1 MSRLVSRD
9 VRTTTASNIA
19 MIQEIT
25 SLNIWTAKQC
35 EVKDAL
41 ALDEMVEVP
50 ALDKW
55 RIPYL
60 CKLLSDRSQAYFEGR
75 DEDVKTLSMYIDSLT
90 IN

>member
-1 MSRLVSRD
+1 M
-9 VRTTTASNIA
+9 
-19 MIQEIT
+19 MIQDIT
-25 SLNIWTAKQC
+25 KLNIWTAKQV

-41 ALDEMVEVP
+41 ALEETVEVP
-50 ALDKW
+50 AQDQW

-75 DEDVKTLSMYIDSLT
+75 DEDVNTLTMYIDSLA